1 MASPSVFLARDHPNR
16 NSTTPALRRFPLYGK
31 SCTALLTLPALENRE
46 GKAPRTRPLNCATRS
61 EDYLRSEWPGLQMP
75 SLHIARHFRIND
87 ISINPTKQTKRA
99 VIRADVQRMDR
110 GNNPTKAIQQKTAV
124 QASVMRSRRSFI
136 FPFHRATDAAT
147 VDRLRSNK
155 MTKRS
160 SGRQA
165 ESSTIVFWSAQA
177 NHLTFS
183 NTPTSRET
191 GGSQR

>member
-1 MASPSVFLARDHPNR
+1 MSGASAFF
-16 NSTTPALRRFPLYGK
+16 RRKRFF
-31 SCTALLTLPALENRE
+31 TAPQALPALENRE
-46 GKAPRTRPLNCATRS
+46 GQAPRTQPLNSATRS

-75 SLHIARHFRIND
+75 SLYIARHFRIND

-110 GNNPTKAIQQKTAV
+110 GNNPTKATQQKTTV

-155 MTKRS
+155 VTKRL

-165 ESSTIVFWSAQA
+165 ESSTIVFWSEQA